1 MNPSTLN
8 HQQDS
13 EAVWATY
20 LAWNDAVAEEYFT
33 GRWAGAPVYMD
44 MEPDVLARL
53 GRHLTPPGDEPEDA
67 FVEAV
72 AATMQLNASGRRAF
86 SRHVE
91 LVNAWRRDNRTGPP
105 PCLGVLGL
113 LSLIAEAMRSDD
125 RYRATNYTDRLCD
138 RLAIHDDQARE
149 RLKRDFRE
157 QTHVLWDELNA
168 WLDDHD
174 GSLGLPTAYAFDY
187 RVHVG
192 IPISQ
197 ALVREHDR
205 QRLKQLFAAYRLSPG
220 QRLPVPDMLGLLED
234 WVMGPY
240 VSASFRALWV
250 DRALRER
257 IAAIACVELE
267 AWEGGK
273 AEEEERASDPIAP
286 LVFVGVVRTHPA
298 PRLVLELRVRAA
310 HGAPATSY
318 RSTDPS
324 AIEYALGPCEQPQ
337 WLQLTPPPSTPDV
350 LLATLKIVDDDGFTL
365 QREPRRLVT
374 LKLDE
379 TDRLYVEVPRVELNE
394 TYLILAH
401 RTIAALVTS
410 YLSIVASDGFSA
422 WGSPELGGLPEDWV
436 AIRGVS
442 VVDVVDPGDD
452 DLAALTPIARTQL
465 TLAGGFALPGR
476 SVWHV
481 TAPPELR
488 VAAPYEDS
496 VHVSIVPTHTFDG
509 ETSDAVRIEAIG
521 AVGAFDMRSLGIAE
535 GDYRVNLRQGAQARG
550 TLLSTASLR
559 LRSSA
564 HVRLAPP
571 DVAELH
577 HDLVNVDLAA
587 LSAHDASPGNGQ
599 SVRGARIPIVAA
611 DLPAS
616 LALRDGQLDSWGDP
630 NDDHDDPPM
639 PTAASVA
646 APDCLLTGAHH
657 SLLEPGPGRVL
668 GTCKYCGLEKWHG
681 EPRPRRDRPVEPG
694 EKARIE
700 EARVEPLLRPINPDG
715 GRPTAD
721 DLLDALT
728 FAQRGLWPSF
738 HRLASQVDDA
748 PWFPIESARLFSAL
762 GHIDLALD
770 SVTLRPKAWAISPPT
785 LAVLGDGRAAVLCGA
800 RWPELTDRVVEDAE
814 AIGGITERVETENA
828 PTTVLIRGLDVQ
840 DLRLVAESV
849 RGASPLSVAV
859 TDSAGAQLVEQ
870 LPTLGALAASLPT
883 TPWLDVP
890 SEIFDVSTGRW
901 RSVDHPTLPGAY
913 RVGTRPWTFA
923 WRPAVDDQ
931 LRVGD
936 SRVVKH
942 LAGAALGR
950 ALLSYDR
957 ASQTLTTP
965 LGAALPGLYERAAV
979 LCSGLPPTRRAGSV
993 CYELVPESVADAIAA
1008 RMHLAGELSARHPA

>member
-1 MNPSTLN
+1 MNLSILN
-8 HQQDS
+8 HQQDN
-13 EAVWATY
+13 EAAWATY

-44 MEPDVLARL
+44 MEPDVLSRL
-53 GRHLTPPGDEPEDA
+53 GQHLTPPGEQPEDA
-67 FVEAV
+67 FVDAV
-72 AATMQLNASGRRAF
+72 AATMQLKAGGRRAF

-91 LVNAWRRDNRTGPP
+91 SVNAWRRDDSAAPP
-105 PCLGVLGL
+105 PCLAVLGL
-113 LSLIAEAMRSDD
+113 LSLIAEAMTSDD
-125 RYRATNYTDRLCD
+125 QYRATNYTDRLCD
-138 RLAIHDDQARE
+138 RLAIHDDRARQ

-157 QTHVLWDELNA
+157 QTHILWDEFNA

-205 QRLKQLFAAYRLSPG
+205 QRLKQLFAVYRLSPG

-234 WVMGPY
+234 WAVGPD
-240 VSASFRALWV
+240 VSASFRALWG
-250 DRALRER
+250 DKALRER

-267 AWEGGK
+267 AWEGGF
-273 AEEEERASDPIAP
+273 AEERRASDPIAP
-286 LVFVGVVRTHPA
+286 LVFVGVVRSHPV

-310 HGAPATSY
+310 QGAPVGSY
-318 RSTDPS
+318 RSTDS
-324 AIEYALGPCEQPQ
+324 SGSEYALGLCEQPQ
-337 WLQLTPPPSTPDV
+337 WLQLTPPPSTADV
-350 LLATLKIVDDDGFTL
+350 LLATFNVLDGDGFTL

-401 RTIAALVTS
+401 RTIAELVTS
-410 YLSIVASDGFSA
+410 YLSIVARDGFSA
-422 WGSPELGGLPEDWV
+422 WGSHQLGGLPEDWV

-452 DLAALTPIARTQL
+452 DLASLAPMARTQL

-509 ETSDAVRIEAIG
+509 EDTNAVTIEAIG

-535 GDYRVNLRQGAQARG
+535 GDYRVNLRRG
-550 TLLSTASLR
+550 TQTKGALLSTASLR

-564 HVRLAPP
+564 HARLAPP

-587 LSAHDASPGNGQ
+587 LSADDVSSGNGQ
-599 SVRGARIPIVAA
+599 TVRGARIPIVAA
-611 DLPAS
+611 APSAS
-616 LALRDGQLDSWGDP
+616 VAVRDDQLDSWGDP

-657 SLLEPGPGRVL
+657 SMLEPGQGRVL
-668 GTCKYCGLEKWHG
+668 GTCKHCGLEKWHG
-681 EPRPRRDRPVEPG
+681 EPRPLRDRSVDPG
-694 EKARIE
+694 QRHQIA
-700 EARVEPLLRPINPDG
+700 EARPELLLKPINPDAD
-715 GRPTAD
+715 RPTAD

-728 FAQRGLWPSF
+728 FAKRGFWPSF

-748 PWFPIESARLFSAL
+748 PWFPVESARLLSAL
-762 GHIDLALD
+762 GHIEVALD
-770 SVTLRPKAWAISPPT
+770 PITLRPKAWAISPPT
-785 LAVLGDGRAAVLCGA
+785 LAVLADGRAAVLCGA
-800 RWPELTDRVVEDAE
+800 RWPELTDRVIEDAE
-814 AIGGITERVETENA
+814 AIGGIAERMHTDNA
-828 PTTVLIRGLDVQ
+828 PTTVLIRGLGVQ
-840 DLRLVAESV
+840 DLRLVAASV
-849 RGASPLSVAV
+849 RDAAPLSLVV
-859 TDSAGAQLVEQ
+859 TDSAGAQLAEQ
-870 LPTLGALAASLPT
+870 LPTLGALAASLPS
-883 TPWLDVP
+883 TPWLSAP
-890 SEIFDVSTGRW
+890 TEIFDVSTGRW
-901 RSVDHPTLPGAY
+901 RSVDYPTHPGAY
-913 RVGTRPWTFA
+913 RIGTRPWTFA
-923 WRPAVDDQ
+923 WRAAVDGQ

-942 LAGAALGR
+942 LAGAALGQ
-950 ALLSYDR
+950 ALLAYDR
-957 ASQTLTTP
+957 ASQRLTTP

-1008 RMHLAGELSARHPA
+1008 RMHLASQLSSRRPA

>member
-1 MNPSTLN
+1 MNLSTLN
-8 HQQDS
+8 HQQDN
-13 EAVWATY
+13 EAAWATY

-53 GRHLTPPGDEPEDA
+53 GRHLTPLRDEPEEA
-67 FVEAV
+67 FVDAV
-72 AATMQLNASGRRAF
+72 AATIQLDADGRRSF

-91 LVNAWRRDNRTGPP
+91 SVKAWRRDDRTGPP

-125 RYRATNYTDRLCD
+125 QYRATNYTDRLCD
-138 RLAIHDDQARE
+138 RLAIHDDRARD
-149 RLKRDFRE
+149 RLKRDFRA
-157 QTHVLWDELNA
+157 QTHILWDELNA

-174 GSLGLPTAYAFDY
+174 GALGLPTAYAFDH

-205 QRLKQLFAAYRLSPG
+205 QRLKQLFAVYRLSPG

-234 WVMGPY
+234 WVDGPE
-240 VSASFRALWV
+240 VSASFRALWR
-250 DRALRER
+250 DKALRER

-267 AWEGGK
+267 AWEGGF
-273 AEEEERASDPIAP
+273 AEEEHASDPIVP
-286 LVFVGVVRTHPA
+286 LVFVGAVRSHPA
-298 PRLVLELRVRAA
+298 PRLVLELRARAA
-310 HGAPATSY
+310 HGAPAGSY
-318 RSTDPS
+318 RSRGR
-324 AIEYALGPCEQPQ
+324 IEYALGLCEQPR
-337 WLQLTPPPSTPDV
+337 WLQLTPPPPTADV
-350 LLATLKIVDDDGFTL
+350 LLATLTILDEDGFTL

-379 TDRLYVEVPRVELNE
+379 TDRLYIEVPRVELNQ

-401 RTIAALVTS
+401 RTIAESAIS
-410 YLSIVASDGFSA
+410 YLSTVARGGFSV
-422 WGSPELGGLPEDWV
+422 WESHQLGGLPDDWV
-436 AIRGVS
+436 AITGVS

-452 DLAALTPIARTQL
+452 DLASLSPIARTQL

-488 VAAPYEDS
+488 VAAPYEGS

-509 ETSDAVRIEAIG
+509 EDSDAVTIEVIG
-521 AVGAFDMRSLGIAE
+521 AVGAFDMRPLGLAE
-535 GDYRVNLRQGAQARG
+535 GDYRVNLRRG
-550 TLLSTASLR
+550 TQQKGAVLSTASLH

-564 HVRLAPP
+564 HARPAPS
-571 DVAELH
+571 DISELH

-587 LSAHDASPGNGQ
+587 LSADDAPPDNGQ
-599 SVRGARIPIVAA
+599 SVRGARIPIATP
-611 DLPAS
+611 DPPAS
-616 LALRDGQLDSWGDP
+616 LAMQHGQLDSWGDP
-630 NDDHDDPPM
+630 TDDHADPPM
-639 PTAASVA
+639 PAAAAVT

-657 SLLEPGPGRVL
+657 SMLEPGQGRVL
-668 GTCKYCGLEKWHG
+668 GTCKHCGLEKWHG
-681 EPRPRRDRPVEPG
+681 EPRPQNDRSVDPG
-694 EKARIE
+694 QKKQIE
-700 EARVEPLLRPINPDG
+700 EARPEPLLKPIHADSD
-715 GRPTAD
+715 RPTAD

-728 FAQRGLWPSF
+728 FARRGFWPSF

-748 PWFPIESARLFSAL
+748 PWFPVESARLFSAL

-770 SVTLRPKAWAISPPT
+770 PTTLRPKAWAISPPT
-785 LAVLGDGRAAVLCGA
+785 LAVLADPHAAVLCGA
-800 RWPELTDRVVEDAE
+800 RWPELTDRVIEDAE
-814 AIGGITERVETENA
+814 AIGGIIERVETENA
-828 PTTVLIRGLDVQ
+828 PTTVLIQGLDVQ
-840 DLRLVAESV
+840 DLRLVAASV
-849 RGASPLSVAV
+849 RDAAPLSVAV
-859 TDSAGAQLVEQ
+859 TDSAGAQLAAQ

-883 TPWLDVP
+883 TPWLNAP
-890 SEIFDVSTGRW
+890 TEIFDVSTSRW
-901 RSVDHPTLPGAY
+901 RSVDYPMHPGAY

-923 WRPAVDDQ
+923 WRSAADGQ

-942 LAGAALGR
+942 LAGAALGQ
-950 ALLSYDR
+950 ALLAYDR
-957 ASQTLTTP
+957 SSQRLTTP

-979 LCSGLPPTRRAGSV
+979 LCSGLPPTRAGSV

-1008 RMHLAGELSARHPA
+1008 RMHLASQLSSRRLA